1 MLPWQEALPRHVT
14 FADDAPHASGFFSNL
29 AFRCSPHCR
38 RRRMCAALAYQAAAM
53 TGGFERIVK
62 LIA

>member
-1 MLPWQEALPRHVT
+1 MSLPDFFKSDILLLP
-14 FADDAPHASGFFSNL
+14 
-29 AFRCSPHCR
+29 PHCRR

-62 LIA
+62 LNV